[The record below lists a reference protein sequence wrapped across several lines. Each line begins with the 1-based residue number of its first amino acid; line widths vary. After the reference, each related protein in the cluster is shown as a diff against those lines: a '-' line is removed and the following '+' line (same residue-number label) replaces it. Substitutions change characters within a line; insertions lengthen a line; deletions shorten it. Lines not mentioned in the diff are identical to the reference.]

1 MRTNNP
7 KRTRVR
13 LEGWRKALS
22 AALTALCVSSA
33 AAQQAP
39 AGAGIDATDIQR
51 RQQQELDVQR
61 ARAQQR
67 PDVLSAPGEGRAQPL
82 VLPRETPCFLLRQ
95 VAWDGPEPPSQLRRL
110 AAAVIGACVGGQG
123 LKALQ
128 EHLHARLVEQG
139 LVTARV
145 LLPEQSLAGGTLTL
159 RYLRGRIAA
168 VRSEGAVGWWRTAMP
183 TGPGGSFNQRDLD
196 QALENIRRLQGQA
209 DAVIDVAPGAE
220 PGDSDVLIKPGSG
233 KRWHAYLGGDN
244 AGMESTGKNQINA
257 GLTLDSPLFLYD
269 RLSVS
274 WNGNAGLR
282 RDDALTRAASI
293 DYSVPFGYWA
303 FSIAASRSRYRQTV
317 AGFDAPIVYG
327 GSTQRL
333 DFGVSVV
340 AYRSS
345 RYKGTAALKLLRKRV
360 GSRVNDVDIA
370 VQRRDVAGY
379 EFSYGHRQYLGRA
392 VLDVGAGVRGTL
404 PRFSRQPG
412 QVYGDPAWNGR
423 SAVLSAS
430 AGLYLPFDAAGRQWV
445 YQLNWQ
451 IQHARTALV
460 PADYFTIGNRYA
472 VRGFDGQST
481 LAAED
486 GWSLRNDLS
495 LQPGGAW
502 PQLYAGLDAGR
513 VGGPS
518 AASLSG
524 RTLVGAVAGLRGRL
538 AMPYLKASYDLS
550 AGWPLKKPANL
561 KTRRTVLAASL
572 MLEF

>member
-13 LEGWRKALS
+13 HEGWRKALS

-82 VLPRETPCFLLRQ
+82 VLPRETPCFLLCQ

-183 TGPGGSFNQRDLD
+183 TGPGGPFNQRDLD

-404 PRFSRQPG
+404 PRFSRQPARSTAIPPG
-412 QVYGDPAWNGR
+412 TAAAPFSAPAPACICPSTRRAGSGSTSSTGRSSTPGRRWSPPTISPSATAMPCAASMASRRWPPKMAGACAMTFRCSPAAPGRSCTPAWT
-423 SAVLSAS
+423 
-430 AGLYLPFDAAGRQWV
+430 PAAWA
-445 YQLNWQ
+445 
-451 IQHARTALV
+451 ARPPRPC
-460 PADYFTIGNRYA
+460 PAA
-472 VRGFDGQST
+472 P
-481 LAAED
+481 
-486 GWSLRNDLS
+486 W
-495 LQPGGAW
+495 
-502 PQLYAGLDAGR
+502 
-513 VGGPS
+513 
-518 AASLSG
+518 
-524 RTLVGAVAGLRGRL
+524 
-538 AMPYLKASYDLS
+538 
-550 AGWPLKKPANL
+550 
-561 KTRRTVLAASL
+561 
-572 MLEF
+572 